1 MAVIVLNDFVPSV
14 TIAVCTGGRHP
25 SQPVSVR
32 ILESFS
38 WKFGNH
44 PLGYLSV
51 GGARILGTGLG
62 HCITYL
68 LLYNKSPES

>member
-14 TIAVCTGGRHP
+14 AIAICTCGGHP
-25 SQPVSVR
+25 SQPGPVR

-44 PLGYLSV
+44 TLGYLSV
-51 GGARILGTGLG
+51 GGARVIGTGLG
-62 HCITYL
+62 QRITYL
-68 LLYNKSPES
+68 LVYNKSPKS